1 MLKDQLQ
8 LLIDGYSWL
17 LAVEDGVRELDFE
30 NITDEN
36 RVYTLPQA
44 IFSANSVTNLRLVW
58 CRLEQPFDSIM
69 LHSFKKLTL
78 V

>member
-1 MLKDQLQ
+1 MIFFTFLDVKGSALIIDRWLQ
-8 LLIDGYSWL
+8 

-44 IFSANSVTNLRLVW
+44 IFSAIFVTNLRLVW
-58 CRLEQPFDSIM
+58 CRLE
-69 LHSFKKLTL
+69 
-78 V
+78 